1 MAEVLD
7 EFNFGR
13 LRSSGGSSYD
23 QFLDGQIWKLTPEDS
38 PTGTASV
45 RSMQSSIAAVA
56 RRKNLELNTN
66 IIMEGKKAFLVVQA
80 TEKEEE

>member
-13 LRSSGGSSYD
+13 MRSSGGSSYD
-23 QFLDGQIWKLTPEDS
+23 QFLDGQIWKLTSEDS
-38 PTGTASV
+38 PTGTADI

-56 RRKNLELNTN
+56 RRKNLDLKTN
-66 IIMEGKKAFLVVQA
+66 IITEGKKAFLVIQA
-80 TEKEEE
+80 TPKEEE